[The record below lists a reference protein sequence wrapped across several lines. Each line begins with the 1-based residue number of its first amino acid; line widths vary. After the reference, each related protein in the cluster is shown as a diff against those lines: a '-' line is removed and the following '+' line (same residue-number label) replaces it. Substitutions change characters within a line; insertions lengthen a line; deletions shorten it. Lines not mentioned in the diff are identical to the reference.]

1 MTVRFAPA
9 FIPPAMAKSRSFSDL
24 LVSDKRY
31 KREAY
36 AFLFEALR
44 YAHETLG
51 FGTETPSEGAA
62 PSEGAETAAAET
74 SEPAEASEAAGKEG
88 ATEGQRHLTGRELCE
103 AIRRLALDQFGYMAK
118 TVLNSWGVH
127 NTGDFGNMVF
137 NLIDI
142 GEMSKTKHDRREDF
156 DDVFDF
162 ETELRQEFRIEPPTG
177 K

>member
-1 MTVRFAPA
+1 MSKSTAFAE
-9 FIPPAMAKSRSFSDL
+9 L
-24 LVSDKRY
+24 LAADKRY

-36 AFLFEALR
+36 AFVFEALR
-44 YAHETLG
+44 YAHEQMGLG
-51 FGTETPSEGAA
+51 AETPSEEVET
-62 PSEGAETAAAET
+62 PPPEG
-74 SEPAEASEAAGKEG
+74 S
-88 ATEGQRHLTGRELCE
+88 TEGQRHLTGRELCE
-103 AIRRLALDQFGYMAK
+103 AIRRLALEQFGYMAM

-127 NTGDFGNMVF
+127 KTGDFGNIVF

-162 ETELRQEFRIEPPTG
+162 ETELRQEFRIEPPAG

>member
-1 MTVRFAPA
+1 MTVRFVPVHAPT
-9 FIPPAMAKSRSFSDL
+9 PPAMAKSRSFTDL
-24 LVSDKRY
+24 LASDKRY

-36 AFLFEALR
+36 AFVFESLR
-44 YAHETLG
+44 FAHESLG
-51 FGTETPSEGAA
+51 YGTETPSDAV
-62 PSEGAETAAAET
+62 
-74 SEPAEASEAAGKEG
+74 EPAAKEG
-88 ATEGQRHLTGRELCE
+88 AEGQRHLTGRELCE
-103 AIRRLALDQFGYMAK
+103 AIRRLSLDQFGYMAK

-127 NTGDFGNMVF
+127 KTGDFGNIVF

-156 DDVFDF
+156 DDVYDF

>member
-1 MTVRFAPA
+1 MS
-9 FIPPAMAKSRSFSDL
+9 KSRSFAEL
-24 LVSDKRY
+24 LAADKRY

-36 AFLFEALR
+36 AFVFEALR
-44 YAHETLG
+44 FAHEQLG
-51 FGTETPSEGAA
+51 LGTETPSE
-62 PSEGAETAAAET
+62 EVETP
-74 SEPAEASEAAGKEG
+74 PAEES
-88 ATEGQRHLTGRELCE
+88 TEGRRHLTGRELCE
-103 AIRRLALDQFGYMAK
+103 AIRKLALDQFGYMAK

-127 NTGDFGNMVF
+127 KTGDFGNIVF

-162 ETELRQEFRIEPPTG
+162 ETELRQEFRIEPPAG